1 MSFTDNFNKI
11 EEVKSKYNSQ
21 YLKQKFEMYN
31 SLSDI
36 SKVVLDY
43 DPINNRFADLVSDYL
58 SKSDFKVFGIAKLD
72 NEIMYVTD
80 SVGHGD
86 CFSFLYDNKKQID
99 TLKYQTSKEDTTIVL
114 KKKNNKVFLIKTTNQ
129 LDGSYRQIKS
139 TYMKDEDGYYQKSYS
154 DVVVINDD
162 ELVTYGSEELE
173 YTKETNTLTK
183 SYSMV
188 TKDDFKVL
196 SKTRISKDLD
206 KSEFVIEE
214 GLFYIINKKD
224 EKEKL
229 LKVKELENKLVN
241 KIN

>member
-1 MSFTDNFNKI
+1 
-11 EEVKSKYNSQ
+11 
-21 YLKQKFEMYN
+21 
-31 SLSDI
+31 
-36 SKVVLDY
+36 
-43 DPINNRFADLVSDYL
+43 
-58 SKSDFKVFGIAKLD
+58 
-72 NEIMYVTD
+72 
-80 SVGHGD
+80 
-86 CFSFLYDNKKQID
+86 
-99 TLKYQTSKEDTTIVL
+99 
-114 KKKNNKVFLIKTTNQ
+114 
-129 LDGSYRQIKS
+129 
-139 TYMKDEDGYYQKSYS
+139 MKDEDGYYQKSYS